1 MPRNV
6 STVKYLLFSPLLLEE
21 IKITQLV
28 RLLLLHDFSHQNV
41 SWSEKAFLGLR
52 FNARTM
58 GV

>member
-1 MPRNV
+1 MPRSV

-28 RLLLLHDFSHQNV
+28 RLLFLHDFSHQNV